1 MDNKLYIVMAGLPA
15 RGKTTI
21 AAKLRQ
27 NLSHDSVR
35 TRIFNN
41 GELRRKMI
49 RENTSYAR
57 FFDPQNKEG
66 LALREKIGLIN
77 IERARRYLNNQGNVA
92 ILDATHATRKRR
104 KLIRTLLSDHPL
116 LFIECV
122 NEDEEILQ
130 ASILRKIDLPEF
142 GHLTQEE
149 AIESFRQRI
158 AYYHSIYLPLE
169 KEGNVFKLDSLNNKI
184 IDEEIVEDIPY
195 VEQIRDFLLTDMVRN
210 LYLIRHGETYFNLEN
225 RIGGDSDL
233 TDNGRAQAM
242 ALARYFQRKR
252 IPLIFT
258 SDKRRTIQTAAP
270 IQEMQEEC
278 TIIPLAE
285 FSEIDSGVCEAM
297 SYEEIKRRM
306 PHVYRERKKDK
317 YNYVYPTGEGYV
329 SMENRIDRGIKKAL
343 YLSKPSDNIMI
354 IGHRAAN
361 RMILSH
367 FLFRRREDV
376 PYIYIPQDRFYYISA
391 TQDRKLFQLRNYS

>member
-1 MDNKLYIVMAGLPA
+1 MDKKLYIVMVGLPA

-21 AAKLRQ
+21 ATKLRQ

-41 GELRRKMI
+41 GDLRRKMI

-57 FFDPQNKEG
+57 FFDPQNEEG
-66 LALREKIGLIN
+66 VALREKIGLIN
-77 IERARRYLNNQGNVA
+77 IERARRYLNNRGNVA

-122 NEDEEILQ
+122 NEDREILD

-149 AIESFRQRI
+149 AIESFIQRI
-158 AYYHSIYLPLE
+158 AYYQSIYSPLE
-169 KEGNVFKLDSLNNKI
+169 REGNFFKLDSLNNKI
-184 IDEEIVEDIPY
+184 IDEEISQNIPY
-195 VEQIRDFLLTDMVRN
+195 IEQIRDFLLTDMVRN
-210 LYLIRHGETYFNLEN
+210 LFLIRHGETFFNLEN

-233 TDNGRAQAM
+233 TDNGRAQAQ
-242 ALARYFQRKR
+242 ALARYFSSKK

-258 SDKRRTIQTAAP
+258 SEKRRTIQTAEP
-270 IQEMQEEC
+270 IREMQDPC

-285 FSEIDSGVCEAM
+285 FNEIDSGICESM

-306 PHVYRERKKDK
+306 PQVYRERKKDK
-317 YNYVYPTGEGYV
+317 YNYIYPRGEGYV
-329 SMENRIDRGIKKAL
+329 SMETRIDRGIKKAL

-354 IGHRAAN
+354 IGHRAVN

-376 PYIYIPQDRFYYISA
+376 PYIYIPQDKFYYISS
-391 TQDRKLFQLRNYS
+391 TQDRKLFQLRSYR